1 VAVSA
6 PDPVTQTLVVSVGLE
21 TPVGEHALTL
31 RAEGG
36 GVVREASLTLTVRP
50 APSFQATLSPTSLTV
65 QQGSSGT
72 TTLTLTPQNG
82 FTGTVS
88 LSLVGAP
95 SGVTLTPNSLSV
107 TGADPISQTLTLSV
121 GEGVAPGTYELR
133 PRLQGGSTTREL
145 PFTLEVRA
153 RTTPDFT
160 LALEPASLSVEA
172 GHTAQT
178 TLVITPQYGFNGQVT
193 VELLGVPPGVT
204 FSPTSFY
211 VTGAQPVQRV
221 LTLNVLQSTNPGR
234 YAVKVRVSSQNLLH
248 EADLDLTVTAPPP
261 PPTPSFT
268 LSTPDPTLSVQV
280 GRSVTFPVTF
290 TPSGGFTG
298 DVNLS
303 LVRRDTNAP
312 VPDLTL
318 APTRVRLSG
327 APLTQDL
334 SLTASFAAPYGAYP
348 MKLRAEGGGVVREV
362 FLDVTVEPPPHFQA
376 TLNPEWLT
384 VPQGGQAQ
392 TSLTLTP
399 PQGFT
404 GQVDL
409 YLANAP
415 QGVSL
420 SPTSVNIT
428 GPDPASYTL
437 TLTVPQSVAPQ
448 YYRPELR
455 LAWWDQGKLYVQ
467 SVTFTL
473 EVTAASGGNPPPNP
487 DFQVTLSPT
496 SLSIQQG
503 GSGTATLT
511 LTPQNGFSGTVSL
524 SLVGAPSGVSL
535 SPTSLSVTGTNPVT
549 QALTLSVAGT
559 TPTGAYSLK
568 VRAASGSLTKETS
581 LNLTVTVPPSFTLS
595 LSPTDP
601 KAPRSGQAQVSLTL
615 TPQGGF
621 QGQVALSLVGAP
633 QGLTLSP
640 TSLQVSG
647 SAPVTQA
654 LTLDASGV
662 APGTYTFAL
671 RAEGGGVTQQGNL
684 TLTVYTLTVAQVEF
698 GQTVVLPAGQW
709 TGQDL
714 PLVGGK
720 PALLRVHLTAS
731 PAPVSLSTPL
741 TGQMT
746 LSLAGETRFTA
757 PLSFTCPSTVPTATD
772 PGDLSTTCN
781 ALLPTASL
789 PSSVYAG
796 VEYYPDEY
804 LTLTVTLTPQ
814 GGSPA
819 QASASLRPPI
829 HVTATV
835 VPVVIDD
842 PNDPA
847 YNQMPNYGQVV
858 NLLPTLLKRYFMVSS
873 VEVRVRK
880 AYRTQSTDIG
890 AIGAEVGNLNDQET
904 GNTQLYVG
912 VLHGGYFGGGNG
924 GGRTALVSARPD
936 PVSLVR
942 HINHEVGHAFGMS
955 HSKGCDT
962 PGADPAYP
970 YPNGSIGVYGWDP
983 LTAPLTGPL
992 VPKTYKDFMNYCD
1005 PHSGSWASDYTYR
1018 TTYRDPWGWG
1028 LRALMGY

>member
-1 VAVSA
+1 MRGGRFLLFATLSGVLAACTSREVSPNPTPTFLLTANPSRVEVIQGGTGGTVLTLTPLSGFRGEVRLSLQGAPDGVDFLPKTVAVSA

-21 TPVGEHALTL
+21 TPVGEHALT
-31 RAEGG
+31 
-36 GVVREASLTLTVRP
+36 
-50 APSFQATLSPTSLTV
+50 
-65 QQGSSGT
+65 
-72 TTLTLTPQNG
+72 
-82 FTGTVS
+82 
-88 LSLVGAP
+88 
-95 SGVTLTPNSLSV
+95 
-107 TGADPISQTLTLSV
+107 
-121 GEGVAPGTYELR
+121 
-133 PRLQGGSTTREL
+133 
-145 PFTLEVRA
+145 
-153 RTTPDFT
+153 
-160 LALEPASLSVEA
+160 
-172 GHTAQT
+172 
-178 TLVITPQYGFNGQVT
+178 
-193 VELLGVPPGVT
+193 
-204 FSPTSFY
+204 
-211 VTGAQPVQRV
+211 
-221 LTLNVLQSTNPGR
+221 
-234 YAVKVRVSSQNLLH
+234 
-248 EADLDLTVTAPPP
+248 
-261 PPTPSFT
+261 
-268 LSTPDPTLSVQV
+268 
-280 GRSVTFPVTF
+280 
-290 TPSGGFTG
+290 
-298 DVNLS
+298 
-303 LVRRDTNAP
+303 
-312 VPDLTL
+312 
-318 APTRVRLSG
+318 
-327 APLTQDL
+327 
-334 SLTASFAAPYGAYP
+334 
-348 MKLRAEGGGVVREV
+348 LRAEGGGVVREV

-404 GQVDL
+404 GQVAL
-409 YLANAP
+409 SLANAP

-581 LNLTVTVPPSFTLS
+581 LNLTVTAPPPPPDFTLSLNPTSLSVEQGQTGTTTLTLTPQNGFQGQVSLSLVGAPSEVSLSPTSLQVSGASPLTQTLTLSVGQGVAPGSYSLQVRAQSGSLTRTASLTLTVTVPPSFTLS

-601 KAPRSGQAQVSLTL
+601 KAPRGGQAQVSLTL

-709 TGQDL
+709 TGRDL

-847 YNQMPNYGQVV
+847 YNQMPDYGQVV

-873 VEVRVRK
+873 VEVRVRE

-970 YPNGSIGVYGWDP
+970 YPDGSIGVYGWDP